1 MRNFLTTS
9 DIARMAG
16 RSPAQ
21 ILKRWKAGLIPARN
35 VNTCGKQLRLIDSPE
50 LRMWCEME
58 RRGRD
63 YWLLELIKTIT
74 TCIML
79 RDRGADAPNRGDVT
93 AEIIRQLLDSKNP
106 AKLIE
111 KWARALRDQR
121 LNDLPQVL

>member
-1 MRNFLTTS
+1 
-9 DIARMAG
+9 
-16 RSPAQ
+16 
-21 ILKRWKAGLIPARN
+21 
-35 VNTCGKQLRLIDSPE
+35 
-50 LRMWCEME
+50 MWCEME